1 MRALMS
7 TELEDF
13 KKAHER
19 IDAGLKVADGA
30 GNEAAL
36 LKQLLGLRDE
46 VLAHFRAKDAFYPAL
61 ASRCEAAG
69 DTQGAHLT
77 RIFETN
83 MKVQSGAVQRFFQ
96 GLEQAPLAGLPAAYR
111 TVAGVIRQRFGTEEK
126 AVFPLFTRSAKSK
139 EKA

>member
-1 MRALMS
+1 MS

-19 IDAGLKVADGA
+19 IDAGLKAADGA

-36 LKQLLGLRDE
+36 LTQLLKLRDD

-69 DTQGAHLT
+69 DAQGAQLT

-83 MKVQSGAVQRFFQ
+83 MKVQSGAVQRFFST
-96 GLEQAPLAGLPAAYR
+96 LEQAAPAGLPTAYR

-126 AVFPLFTRSAKSK
+126 AVFPLYLRSSKPK
-139 EKA
+139 EKP